1 MDIYEVTSGN
11 TYGDMESFEL
21 ESNEILESEEEAFTV
36 ETEESDFTAELPD
49 SFIESQAGLETDF
62 KEEALENV
70 PISEEMA
77 SLEETFS
84 LEETASLEETSLIE
98 EETALTFEK
107 ELKFILPKE
116 ESQEEVSSQ
125 ASTET
130 SESALAD
137 ERNQMDL
144 FLVSQDDRDSSLEY
158 LASCNSYLS
167 SCVPLLLFGDI
178 LLCLL
183 LGCLCTSIFS
193 RFWKVHR

>member
-98 EETALTFEK
+98 EQTASAFEK
-107 ELKFILPKE
+107 EE

-193 RFWKVHR
+193 RFWKVNR

>member
-1 MDIYEVTSGN
+1 MDIYEVTFGN
-11 TYGDMESFEL
+11 TYDDMESFEL

-98 EETALTFEK
+98 EETASAFEK
-107 ELKFILPKE
+107 EE

-125 ASTET
+125 TSTET

-144 FLVSQDDRDSSLEY
+144 FLVSQDDRDSSLEWQDN

-193 RFWKVHR
+193 RFWKVNR